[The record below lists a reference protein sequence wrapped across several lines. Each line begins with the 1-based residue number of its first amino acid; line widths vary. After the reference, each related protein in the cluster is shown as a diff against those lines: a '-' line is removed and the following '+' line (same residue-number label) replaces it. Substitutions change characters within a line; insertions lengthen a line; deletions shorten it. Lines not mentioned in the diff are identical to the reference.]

1 MTNLRKIKL
10 SASTPYVNGE
20 EFTMKELGLNEDA
33 TNEEIG
39 KALFNILCENL
50 DWGWSEIEHDQPK
63 KN

>member
-1 MTNLRKIKL
+1 MTTSRRIKL

-33 TNEEIG
+33 TNEEIE
-39 KALFNILCENL
+39 KALFDILCQNL
-50 DWGWSEIEHDQPK
+50 DWGWSEIEHDQLS